1 MGISGYIYF
10 LILTFLGFILLSCVQ
25 FTHYRCFICF
35 SFIVGSSCDIFWCL
49 FNDQIFRHHR
59 PYDSAVLLR
68 YFQAFNQNFIE
79 VSHQKIQL
87 LNCNDFILNST
98 EDFFSASKI
107 KYILQVVFFQ
117 SGFWAVGTC
126 MGDEWKVAFNLK
138 KIFFG
143 VESV

>member
-1 MGISGYIYF
+1 M
-10 LILTFLGFILLSCVQ
+10 
-25 FTHYRCFICF
+25 
-35 SFIVGSSCDIFWCL
+35 GSSCDIFWCL

-98 EDFFSASKI
+98 EDFFS

-117 SGFWAVGTC
+117 SGFWAVGLT
-126 MGDEWKVAFNLK
+126 L
-138 KIFFG
+138 
-143 VESV
+143 